1 MRESE
6 SQKLSKMRF
15 RITAIIA
22 VLLLTS
28 LVALGQEAASKA
40 HPNDWIQLFNG
51 KNLDGWTVKIA
62 KHKVGENFGDTFR
75 VGNGLL
81 KVSYDKYD
89 ALDGQFGHL
98 FYKDKFSYYLVAVE
112 YRFVGEQVKGG
123 PSWGLRNNGIMVHSQ
138 SPESMGLDQDF
149 PTSIEVQLLGG
160 DGVHERP
167 NGNVCTPGTN
177 IVIDGAL
184 YTPHCYHL
192 QARTYHGEQWV
203 RVVAEVLG
211 SERITHYVEGVPVVT
226 YKKPQLGGDAK
237 SPEFSQRS
245 GELLSE
251 GYIALQAESHPT
263 EFRKVELLNL
273 VGCMDQKATNFKPYY
288 VKADNT
294 KCAYQ
299 TTPRRHPSKQLTATP
314 AAGLF

>member
-1 MRESE
+1 
-6 SQKLSKMRF
+6 MRF
-15 RITAIIA
+15 RITATIA
-22 VLLLTS
+22 TFVLTS
-28 LVALGQEAASKA
+28 LITLGQDAAAKA
-40 HPNDWIQLFNG
+40 DKKDWVQLFNG

-62 KHKVGENFGDTFR
+62 KHKLGENFGDTFR
-75 VGNGLL
+75 VENRLL
-81 KVSYDKYD
+81 KISYDKYD
-89 ALDGQFGHL
+89 TLDGQFGHL

-112 YRFVGEQVKGG
+112 YRFVGEQVKGA
-123 PSWGLRNNGIMVHSQ
+123 PEWALRNNGIMVHSQ

-184 YTPHCYHL
+184 YTPHCYQL
-192 QARTYHGEQWV
+192 RAKTYHGEQWV

-211 SERITHYVEGVPVVT
+211 SERITHFVEGVPVVT
-226 YKKPQLGGDAK
+226 YTKPQLGGEAM
-237 SPEFSQRS
+237 SPEFAKRS
-245 GELLSE
+245 GEILSE

-263 EFRKVELLNL
+263 EFRKVEVLNL

-294 KCAYQ
+294 KCAY
-299 TTPRRHPSKQLTATP
+299 
-314 AAGLF
+314 

>member
-1 MRESE
+1 V
-6 SQKLSKMRF
+6 RF
-15 RITAIIA
+15 RILVILAGLFIA
-22 VLLLTS
+22 SAPT
-28 LVALGQEAASKA
+28 LGQDAAAKA
-40 HPNDWIQLFNG
+40 DRKDWIQLFNG

-62 KHKVGENFGDTFR
+62 KHKAGENFGDTFR
-75 VGNGLL
+75 VENGLL

-89 ALDGQFGHL
+89 TLDGQFGHL

-112 YRFVGEQVKGG
+112 YRFVGQQAKGA
-123 PSWGLRNNGIMVHSQ
+123 PDWALRNNGIMVHSQ

-184 YTPHCYHL
+184 YTPHCYPL
-192 QARTYHGEQWV
+192 KAKTYHGEQWV

-211 SERITHYVEGVPVVT
+211 SERITHFVEGVPVIT
-226 YKKPQLGGDAK
+226 YTKPQLGGDIK
-237 SPEFSQRS
+237 SPEFAMRA

-263 EFRKVELLNL
+263 EFRKVEVLNL
-273 VGCMDQKATNFKPYY
+273 VGCMDKKATNYKAYFVKP
-288 VKADNT
+288 DNA
-294 KCAYQ
+294 KCVY
-299 TTPRRHPSKQLTATP
+299 
-314 AAGLF
+314 